1 LTFVAVPVTLRIHV
15 RPRFSPVVFTLLCTI
30 ASAYAQTLQPSTPN
44 APPSGRIAQVQALA
58 TPPVNSPGPGSRA
71 PAVAP
76 NNASAPVSSPATV
89 KLQFPNSDVQDVLRF
104 YEQLTGRRVIT
115 DNFVQGKVNINVP
128 GDVPREEAVK
138 IIETNLLMNGF
149 ALVPAEPDIMKVI
162 GTNKNPRGA
171 GIAIVSDPSEIPQG
185 ERVISYVFKLRFAD
199 PTELQAALTQ
209 YLAGGSPSPYSSILA
224 LPKSSSLLVT
234 ESTTVIRAIAKIID
248 QIDVEPAE
256 VVSEF
261 IPLQRADATKVVEQ
275 LKDIFE
281 KGDQSRG
288 AAPGAGGVRAIRGVP
303 NPVVPQPQGED
314 SYTAT
319 GLSED
324 SIIVGK
330 IKVAADVRT
339 NRIHVITRPINLP
352 FVRRLIAEFDANV
365 QFAKPV
371 TRPLRYIS
379 ASDVLPVLIQ
389 ALSEPGQ
396 NEQGGGQQG
405 NAPGA
410 QPTPQRA
417 GNTNTSN
424 PYNAPLSGTASDSTL
439 NVSEE
444 LSTQPV
450 DTTPK
455 SATIGN
461 TKLIADQ
468 RANTIIIMGNRES
481 VVKIEKILDEM
492 DVKAPQVVLSTVI
505 GELSLTND
513 ERFGIDY
520 FFRSGGR
527 SVAGTTNQ
535 TGVAPFAGGGTVS
548 STGALS
554 GGSVFDPGNLL
565 SFTQLATNAA
575 TGTNVYLAAGS
586 TLAAVVHALDATGRF
601 KTISRPTVFTS
612 NNKKAI
618 IASGTE
624 IPVPVNSITSPI
636 GVTAAATPGTTTNL
650 PFATSSNIEFK
661 KVALQLEVVPLINS
675 EKEVSLDILQK
686 IDSLAGTTRIDN
698 NDIPNIATRYI
709 RTNVSA
715 PNCSTIILGG
725 LIQDSNTRN
734 ASGIPILDKL
744 PVVGSLFRYTTRNK
758 NRTELIILMRPE
770 VTLTKMDL
778 YRLRQKNEDKT
789 HFGPELEQDDCPDC
803 PKPGDGKQLPPPD
816 VPSVKGL

>member
-1 LTFVAVPVTLRIHV
+1 ML
-15 RPRFSPVVFTLLCTI
+15 
-30 ASAYAQTLQPSTPN
+30 AQTLQPPPRTAE
-44 APPSGRIAQVQALA
+44 APRRVAQVQALA
-58 TPPVNSPGPGSRA
+58 TPPTSPK
-71 PAVAP
+71 
-76 NNASAPVSSPATV
+76 APVVGSNATAAPIASPATV

-104 YEQLTGRRVIT
+104 YEALTGLRVIT
-115 DNFVQGKVNINVP
+115 DNFVQGKVNISVA
-128 GDVPREEAVK
+128 GEVPREEAKK

-171 GIAIVSDPSEIPQG
+171 GIPIVSDPSDIPQG

-234 ESTTVIRAIAKIID
+234 ESTTVIRAISKIID

-261 IPLQRADATKVVEQ
+261 IPLQRADAQKVVDQ

-281 KGDQSRG
+281 KSDQTRG
-288 AAPGAGGVRAIRGVP
+288 AVPGAGGVRNVRGVP
-303 NPVVPQPQGED
+303 NPVVPQPQGEVD
-314 SYTAT
+314 YTAT

-352 FVRRLIAEFDANV
+352 FIRRLISEFDANV

-379 ASDVLPVLIQ
+379 ASDVLPVLVQ
-389 ALSEPGQ
+389 ALTEPGQ
-396 NEQGGGQQG
+396 TEQGGTQQGGGQQ
-405 NAPGA
+405 PGA

-417 GNTNTSN
+417 SNTAN
-424 PYNAPLSGTASDSTL
+424 PYSSSPGGASGESTL

-450 DTTPK
+450 DTAPK

-468 RANTIIIMGNRES
+468 RANTIIIMGNKES
-481 VVKIEKILDEM
+481 VVKVEKILDEM

-505 GELSLTND
+505 GELRLNKD
-513 ERFGIDY
+513 EEFGVNYFVHFKHID
-520 FFRSGGR
+520 GG
-527 SVAGTTNQ
+527 
-535 TGVAPFAGGGTVS
+535 AGGAGGFSNNIPQTAGFPPILDPRNLTSITQIAS
-548 STGALS
+548 STAGGA
-554 GGSVFDPGNLL
+554 
-565 SFTQLATNAA
+565 
-575 TGTNVYLAAGS
+575 NVYLAAAD
-586 TLAAVVHALDATGRF
+586 TLSAIVHALDATGRF
-601 KTISRPTVFTS
+601 RTISRPTVFTS

-636 GVTAAATPGTTTNL
+636 GVAATPGTTTNL

-725 LIQDSNTRN
+725 LIQDRQDRN
-734 ASGIPILDKL
+734 QSGIPILDKL
-744 PVVGSLFRYTTRNK
+744 PGIGPLFRYTTK
-758 NRTELIILMRPE
+758 
-770 VTLTKMDL
+770 TKSG
-778 YRLRQKNEDKT
+778 R
-789 HFGPELEQDDCPDC
+789 
-803 PKPGDGKQLPPPD
+803 
-816 VPSVKGL
+816 S

>member
-1 LTFVAVPVTLRIHV
+1 LTFAAVPVTLRIHV
-15 RPRFSPVVFTLLCTI
+15 TPRFSPVVFSLLFAI
-30 ASAYAQTLQPSTPN
+30 AGAQAQTLQPSTPN
-44 APPSGRIAQVQALA
+44 AAPSGRIAQVQALA
-58 TPPVNSPGPGSRA
+58 TPPTTPSGARA

-76 NNASAPVSSPATV
+76 NNAPAPISSPATV

-128 GDVPREEAVK
+128 GDVPREEAIK

-171 GIAIVSDPSEIPQG
+171 GIPIVSDPSEIPQG

-261 IPLQRADATKVVEQ
+261 IPLQRADAQKVVDQ

-281 KGDQSRG
+281 KNDQSRATG
-288 AAPGAGGVRAIRGVP
+288 VGPGGVRAVRGVP
-303 NPVVPQPQGED
+303 NPIVPQAQGED
-314 SYTAT
+314 GYTAT

-352 FVRRLIAEFDANV
+352 FIRRLIAEFDANV

-389 ALSEPGQ
+389 ALTEPGQ

-405 NAPGA
+405 GGQPNA

-417 GNTNTSN
+417 NNTNTAN

-468 RANTIIIMGNRES
+468 RANSIIIMGNRES
-481 VVKIEKILDEM
+481 VMKIEKILDEM
-492 DVKAPQVVLSTVI
+492 DVKAPQVTLSTVI

-535 TGVAPFAGGGTVS
+535 TGVPPFAGGGNVS
-548 STGALS
+548 STGTLS

-565 SFTQLATNAA
+565 SFTRLATNAA
-575 TGTNVYLAAGS
+575 AGTNVYLAAGS

-636 GVTAAATPGTTTNL
+636 GVTTAATPGTTTNL

-803 PKPGDGKQLPPPD
+803 PKRGDGKQLPPPD